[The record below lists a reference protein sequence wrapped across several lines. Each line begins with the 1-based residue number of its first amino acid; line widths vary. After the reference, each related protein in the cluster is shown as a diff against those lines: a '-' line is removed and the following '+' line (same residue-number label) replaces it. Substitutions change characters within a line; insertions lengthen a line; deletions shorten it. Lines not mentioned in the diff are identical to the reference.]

1 MHLKQFTRFYQLHL
15 LPTSNQGIQLG
26 DLVWKPRWGA
36 NRLQHKGMGK
46 NIFNRFYDAELL
58 SKTEWEK
65 RMQQLKNPPCELAA
79 LAQLHLR
86 DVEKISG
93 LFLKQL
99 QPEITLNKVMS
110 LRIKNV
116 CARHL
121 PNDLRMDVDQ
131 KIEQLDPKS
140 MRQLFR
146 HPRRVYLITELY
158 YGQLK
163 LYLEKEYAIEL
174 ESVKKQKKLPLS
186 LANEGDYINE
196 YDFDTHAIPF
206 AYRMEPL
213 YKFNG

>member
-79 LAQLHLR
+79 LAKLHLR

-93 LFLKQL
+93 LFLK
-99 QPEITLNKVMS
+99 
-110 LRIKNV
+110 
-116 CARHL
+116 
-121 PNDLRMDVDQ
+121 
-131 KIEQLDPKS
+131 
-140 MRQLFR
+140 
-146 HPRRVYLITELY
+146 
-158 YGQLK
+158 
-163 LYLEKEYAIEL
+163 
-174 ESVKKQKKLPLS
+174 
-186 LANEGDYINE
+186 
-196 YDFDTHAIPF
+196 
-206 AYRMEPL
+206 
-213 YKFNG
+213 

>member
-1 MHLKQFTRFYQLHL
+1 MIWYGSHVGEPIDFST
-15 LPTSNQGIQLG
+15 
-26 DLVWKPRWGA
+26 
-36 NRLQHKGMGK
+36 KGWVK
-46 NIFNRFYDAELL
+46 IFFNRFYDAELL

-186 LANEGDYINE
+186 LANEGDYTNE